1 MTENYTNSSLLI
13 NESPM
18 QLLPSLAGILNEDG
32 ALFLQQLHF
41 WLYYSK
47 NVKDGRKWIFNTLDE
62 WNCHFFW
69 WSKSKLQ
76 RIIASLKNF
85 TYEDETYHILLVG
98 NFNVNRLNQRKWFTI
113 DYDELRRLEP
123 IAVRERIRLKKK
135 LVERSKVL
143 QDKLQSSEF
152 IPPQLRD
159 LTDFADVLPVCPIVP
174 KEPPSTPGTVINLYS
189 QKDKYV
195 PDFEVKS
202 NSQSLDGQNDHV
214 EISKSQTPSGQN
226 DHVAKNN
233 GSEQYLP
240 PSGQNDHVEMVK
252 MTSPSGQNDI
262 LQMVKMTSSTLVHK
276 NTSTLANSHLP
287 APKEQKDKDDDE
299 RLNNKSELIFIQ
311 TKIQDAGIRVRKID
325 QALLLDLYK
334 QYGYDTMLSAIET
347 AKRYNAKTCAYL
359 QTILENP
366 LPPPR
371 KESKPHGK
379 GKQRYQF
386 EASNKN
392 TTGNNRMDET
402 FKKYG
407 F

>member
-214 EISKSQTPSGQN
+214 E
-226 DHVAKNN
+226 
-233 GSEQYLP
+233 
-240 PSGQNDHVEMVK
+240 MVK